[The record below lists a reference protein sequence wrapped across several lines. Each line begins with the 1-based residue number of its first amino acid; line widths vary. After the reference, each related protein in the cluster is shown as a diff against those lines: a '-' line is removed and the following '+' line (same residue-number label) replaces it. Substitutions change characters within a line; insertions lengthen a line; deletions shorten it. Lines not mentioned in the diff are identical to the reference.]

1 VGVRVVISLED
12 KKLELTYPCNWD
24 YKVIIN
30 AHCNIK
36 HIAKNVLGD
45 RTFKITKSNNSKN
58 KTYESYKISLLVHS
72 DDDRTALFSEFKKE
86 NCVKIVL

>member
-1 VGVRVVISLED
+1 MISLDD
-12 KKLELTYPCNWD
+12 KKVKLEYPCNWN

-45 RTFKITKSNNSKN
+45 RTYKIAKSNNSKD
-58 KTYESYKISLLVHS
+58 KTYVSYKVSLLVHC
-72 DDDRTALFSEFKKE
+72 DEDRVALFHEFKKE
-86 NCVKIVL
+86 DCVKIVL